1 MVEVEVG
8 IAEAG
13 MAEAVW
19 RSLDGGLCRSETD
32 WCAGGRR
39 GWLLAAPAMVP
50 GRSSMSRG
58 SGSVGQSVGQRKL
71 YVQGVPSDHGRG
83 AGECECECWV
93 SRRAG
98 AGAGERSGGHVRC
111 TLILLCTAARADA
124 RRCGAVRYGAAI
136 WHASVRV
143 CEGAVYCTLAVQCW
157 CGIRRW
163 QATPCLAGGSHP
175 WIWGAPR
182 SRVLHD
188 LEFAIVLLV
197 IGASHHHR

>member
-111 TLILLCTAARADA
+111 TLILLCTAAGADA
-124 RRCGAVRYGAAI
+124 RRCGAVWYGAAI
-136 WHASVRV
+136 WHASVRGSCV
-143 CEGAVYCTLAVQCW
+143 LYWLYSVGVVYGGGRRRRASRVAAIHGYGALRGAVCCT
-157 CGIRRW
+157 
-163 QATPCLAGGSHP
+163 
-175 WIWGAPR
+175 IW
-182 SRVLHD
+182 SL
-188 LEFAIVLLV
+188 
-197 IGASHHHR
+197 